1 MNIIKEIKRYVT
13 LIIGLIVLSAT
24 YNLFILPNNIVTGG
38 VSGLAVVLKNLINPS
53 IFMFIM
59 NALLITIS
67 FLTLG
72 VNKTKDFVLG
82 ALLFPLFVYATANIS
97 EYIKIAENDLVLN
110 IIFAATLSGASV
122 GLIIKNGFSTGGS
135 DIAASI
141 MSKISKRSIGKS
153 ILIIDSLI
161 ILSGLFVFGIIKTMY
176 AVIFVYIFSLITDK
190 FILGI
195 SDNKAFYIIT
205 SEEEEVKKYI
215 FEQLHHGAS
224 ILKANGG
231 YTKDKKNLIFC
242 VIPSRQYFKLKE
254 GIAAIDPKAFFI
266 VTDAYEVIGGA

>member
-1 MNIIKEIKRYVT
+1 MNIIKEIKRYLT
-13 LIIGLIVLSAT
+13 LILGLIVLSAT

-38 VSGLAVVLKNLINPS
+38 VSGLAVALQDLINPS
-53 IFMFIM
+53 IFMFIV
-59 NALLITIS
+59 NAVLITIS
-67 FLTLG
+67 FLILG

-82 ALLFPLFVYATANIS
+82 ALLFPLFVYLTSNVAD
-97 EYIKIAENDLVLN
+97 YIKIADNDLVLN

-141 MSKISKRSIGKS
+141 MSKLAKRSIGKS

-161 ILSGLFVFGIIKTMY
+161 ILSGLFAFGIIKTMY
-176 AVIFVYIFSLITDK
+176 AIIFVYIYSVITDK
-190 FILGI
+190 FILGV

-205 SEEEEVKKYI
+205 SEEDEVKKYI
-215 FEQLHHGAS
+215 FDQLHHGAS
-224 ILKANGG
+224 ILKAHGG
-231 YTKDKKNLIFC
+231 YKNDKKNVIFC

-254 GIAAIDPKAFFI
+254 GIAEIDPNAFFI